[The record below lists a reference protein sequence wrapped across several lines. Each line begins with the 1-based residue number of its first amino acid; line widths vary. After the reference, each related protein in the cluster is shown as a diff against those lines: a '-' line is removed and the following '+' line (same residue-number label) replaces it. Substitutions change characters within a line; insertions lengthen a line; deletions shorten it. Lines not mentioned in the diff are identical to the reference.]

1 MNLTCKMLFIYTILY
16 NHGGKK
22 VEHIKKSFDV
32 YIMPAA
38 DWVHDRTNNN
48 Q

>member
-32 YIMPAA
+32 YIHTAVGWLYNCA
-38 DWVHDRTNNN
+38 DND